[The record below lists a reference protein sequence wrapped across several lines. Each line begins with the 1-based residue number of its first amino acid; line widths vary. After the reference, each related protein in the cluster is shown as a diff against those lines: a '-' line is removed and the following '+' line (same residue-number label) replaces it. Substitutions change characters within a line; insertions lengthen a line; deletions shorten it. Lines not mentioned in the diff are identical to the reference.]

1 MNAFLLKIAE
11 DELAELAHLTGRES
25 ECAELRQMS
34 RELYDNIQK
43 HAWKG
48 NFFARAMINSERE
61 GGYTYVGASATAFP
75 PIPISRAPT
84 FSIRSHGRSSPIPRA
99 RSRSR

>member
-48 NFFARAMINSERE
+48 NFFARRDD
-61 GGYTYVGASATAFP
+61 
-75 PIPISRAPT
+75 
-84 FSIRSHGRSSPIPRA
+84 
-99 RSRSR
+99 